1 MLLVLR
7 EGLAMLLVLR
17 EGLAMLLVLREGL
30 ARARQGTA
38 DISINFQ

>member
-1 MLLVLR
+1 ML
-7 EGLAMLLVLR
+7 MVLR

>member
-1 MLLVLR
+1 M
-7 EGLAMLLVLR
+7 VLR